1 MDFALVQT
9 AAPITRI
16 QLLSQFADVLL
27 TALVCNMLVH
37 RAFQNTPS
45 FILEELANKKDQG
58 PVPVTSSSKKR
69 KRLAEKADASP
80 RMAEIQNPSY
90 PFLVRIQVKLANDN
104 RKDAIS
110 VASDMEKCSALKDE
124 DKMAAWSYILDHF
137 RHKGDLF
144 LDGNH
149 VGSNAYLT
157 KRTALY
163 DLRRYMG
170 KLGFDTMIDWYMQLS
185 DEVNKDPLTT
195 LAEKH
200 YVKLASQ
207 HTILKLLLDKFGEA
221 GGVKRMLEEYP
232 DLYIW
237 REGGDTHQWA
247 WNFLSTSNPVPES
260 LLLENCQVDMQSLWK
275 RAPPQQPVVAI
286 EEKEQVEVVI
296 APEVVV
302 DEQAIVEPP
311 SPPHE
316 EARPV
321 KPVFE
326 EIVLSSDDDEQQ
338 VEEEENASPEEQDAE
353 EIFESDDD
361 VERHAYNS
369 HEEES
374 ADEFDDYRLEQQQ
387 DGVEP
392 DADVPGQRVQVVDL
406 LDSSSE
412 EESPSSEEE
421 SEESEGTQEFEQPA
435 TRPARKDHE
444 ETPDEEEVDASYDS
458 QEDGIPH
465 GNDVEVESSPE
476 EEDDGSK
483 GEDEFAEGFAAATQ
497 FAIDGKPKEGTDSV
511 AERGQIDKGY
521 EPDTT
526 GQTEEE
532 EDDDKKL
539 SASPRKSFPHA
550 RSLIASRPTLSDMDA
565 ADERTEPSDVE
576 DEGQQERRSLAN
588 QVASSLIEHVRAAP
602 RHSPSSYQAHQ
613 DDDSQF
619 HRPATR
625 TSFQAERREEDDL
638 PIVDEV
644 PKIDD
649 FNAGDDATNGTV
661 GPSVAYSDSR
671 AEEIAPV
678 EQLEEGA
685 ENVVDHVPPVDD
697 ALDGDDTSA
706 AFAASETGNYLSEA
720 NTEQPETIMEARVV
734 EEPPSKPAA
743 KEIPERRKGTGNET
757 DVGYMGDIE
766 DRPSNS
772 TNAAATTAA
781 FSMQAPGY
789 EADVEERSVLR
800 AEESLPKKSLPT
812 ARALP
817 TGSEMGDSPGEDDSI
832 VVHPTDES
840 VSGHSVTGMSN
851 IMSTSSEVHDTEVA
865 LKADAYTEEN
875 EPVDEEAM
883 SPKQE
888 EKPEAQSSNAKLSTA
903 VKGASKETDKGDT
916 KQEEHEGKQQKSDLY
931 GSPASHTRSH
941 DPQAEDDV
949 QSPRPS
955 NRRSDLY
962 GSPASRTRSHDP
974 PVKTDERS
982 LSESAESA
990 HEESDSTESADG
1002 ESKSVSAPNKRGPGR
1017 PRKNPHS
1024 KPSPAVSHSGPV
1036 LSPNKRGP
1044 GRPRKSPHSKPSPAA
1059 TRSGSISSS
1068 NKRSPGRPRKHPPT
1082 EPSPAVSHSGSV
1094 STPNKKGPG
1103 RPRKSPH
1110 SKPSPAT
1117 TGSGSVSSPKK
1128 KGPGRPRK
1136 NPTLGTGLA
1145 SPHPVASGTPAVGS
1159 QVEVPMTPPRSN
1171 RNSVGLTDS
1180 PARHL
1185 RSHDTLATTE
1195 VTSSQKNRRGLR
1207 DNDLSAE
1214 KVTAAQSK
1222 GTAADAELPSTPDR
1236 SLDSAPKKPRGRP
1249 PKKVKAEEDDRPTL
1263 SSGTRRSTRSRKE
1276 QSSPDAESGTK
1287 KQGGE
1292 PKKADYDDGTTESPL
1307 KKKRG
1312 RPKKNTDEEVAES
1325 PPKKRRGRPKKA
1337 VDDDGMTE
1345 SPPNKSRGGAKK
1357 KAEEEE
1363 AAKSPPKKRR
1373 GRPKKADDEDVMT
1386 ESPPK
1391 QPKGSPKKSTDQEE
1405 AAKSSPKKRRGRP
1418 PKVQKEK
1425 AIMEEEES
1433 ATTVTR
1439 RSSRLKA
1446 KTSELSQPA
1455 RRTKTDPDENESDD
1469 DEINS
1474 QASTRKSRQPARKGK
1489 KKAISERD
1497 SIGSIP
1503 KQVAETEDDGGSVS
1517 SMGSSSVASKRTTR
1531 RSARAT
1537 ASRDSLSTIAESPTR
1552 ETTITRSRVSAAKK
1566 SSPAKRKSRSAKSS
1580 ASSVASTSSR
1590 ATRSTR
1596 SSYNLRSKK

>member
-27 TALVCNMLVH
+27 KFATRNQNDEEMFDTALVCNMLVH

-45 FILEELANKKDQG
+45 FILEELAKKKDQG

-435 TRPARKDHE
+435 TRPARKDHA
-444 ETPDEEEVDASYDS
+444 ETPDEEEVDASFESVQREAEDATRLESVREAVDDYDEELAAQANDIEENAYDS

-1325 PPKKRRGRPKKA
+1325 PPKKRRGGRRSCK
-1337 VDDDGMTE
+1337 V
-1345 SPPNKSRGGAKK
+1345 SAK
-1357 KAEEEE
+1357 EE
-1363 AAKSPPKKRR
+1363 AWSSKE
-1373 GRPKKADDEDVMT
+1373 GR
-1386 ESPPK
+1386 
-1391 QPKGSPKKSTDQEE
+1391 
-1405 AAKSSPKKRRGRP
+1405 
-1418 PKVQKEK
+1418 
-1425 AIMEEEES
+1425 
-1433 ATTVTR
+1433 
-1439 RSSRLKA
+1439 
-1446 KTSELSQPA
+1446 
-1455 RRTKTDPDENESDD
+1455 
-1469 DEINS
+1469 
-1474 QASTRKSRQPARKGK
+1474 
-1489 KKAISERD
+1489 
-1497 SIGSIP
+1497 
-1503 KQVAETEDDGGSVS
+1503 
-1517 SMGSSSVASKRTTR
+1517 
-1531 RSARAT
+1531 
-1537 ASRDSLSTIAESPTR
+1537 
-1552 ETTITRSRVSAAKK
+1552 
-1566 SSPAKRKSRSAKSS
+1566 
-1580 ASSVASTSSR
+1580 
-1590 ATRSTR
+1590 
-1596 SSYNLRSKK
+1596 